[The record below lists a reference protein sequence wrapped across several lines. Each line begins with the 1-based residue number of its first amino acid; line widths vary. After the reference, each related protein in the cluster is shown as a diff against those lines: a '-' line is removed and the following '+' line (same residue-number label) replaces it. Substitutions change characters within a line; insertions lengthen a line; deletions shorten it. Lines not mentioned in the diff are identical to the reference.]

1 MGFLIF
7 SNLFFFISLLLIFI
21 FLLFTV
27 AFFTLAERK
36 LMAAIQRR
44 KGPDVVGFWGFLQP
58 LADGLKLLF
67 KEIIFPYR
75 SLKFLFLFSPMLI
88 FSVSLIIWIVLPLS
102 TNLIFSSIYYSIL
115 FTFILASL
123 NVYGLILS
131 GWASNSR
138 YAFLGSIRAAAQ
150 MISYE
155 LIFGIINLIIIF
167 CCNSCNYIDVIL
179 IQKNNWFIFLL
190 LPIFFFFLI
199 IILAETNRTPFDLA
213 EAEAELVA
221 GYNLEYSS
229 IIFALFFLGEYSNML
244 FLSVLGAC
252 YFFGGSFFFFESI
265 VFMLIKVVLF
275 TIFFIWIRATLPRY
289 RYDQLMEI
297 GWQILLPLIFSFFF
311 FYIGIFLFFK
321 LYLNNISFLS
331 MLFIQFN
338 LI

>member
-1 MGFLIF
+1 VGFVIF

-190 LPIFFFFLI
+190 LPIFLFFLI

-252 YFFGGSFFFFESI
+252 YFFGGSFFFF
-265 VFMLIKVVLF
+265 
-275 TIFFIWIRATLPRY
+275 
-289 RYDQLMEI
+289 
-297 GWQILLPLIFSFFF
+297 
-311 FYIGIFLFFK
+311 
-321 LYLNNISFLS
+321 
-331 MLFIQFN
+331 
-338 LI
+338 